1 MNEQIE
7 RIKSKF
13 DRLKRLDRNFEVFGS
28 EKHKYVFNR
37 TKSEKDLTDF
47 EKNNGIKLPR
57 EYKEFLM
64 QIGNGGAG
72 PYYGLEPIE
81 NGLFADLDYK
91 DKTDLNDLSQPFPH
105 TSHWNLDFGE
115 VTDENEDE
123 YFKQKDEEYYQ
134 NKWANGLLRVS
145 NFGCGVTMN
154 LVVNGEEYGNLW
166 VDDRCNE
173 QGIYSNPYIENR
185 DRITFLDW
193 YENWIDTE
201 LKKLL
206 ATTYKNSG
214 GNPAKAKDNNN
225 NKLWSKLKNLWS

>member
-13 DRLKRLDRNFEVFGS
+13 DQLKQLDRNFEVFGS
-28 EKHKYVFNR
+28 KKHKYVFNR
-37 TKSEKDLTDF
+37 IKSEKELTEF
-47 EKNNGIKLPR
+47 EKNNGIKLPK

-64 QIGNGGAG
+64 RIGNGGAG

-91 DKTDLNDLSQPFPH
+91 DKKDLNDLSQPFPH

-145 NFGCGVTMN
+145 NFGCGVSMN

-173 QGIYSNPYIENR
+173 QGIYPNPYIENG

-206 ATTYKNSG
+206 ATTYKNNG
-214 GNPAKAKDNNN
+214 GNPAKTKDN
-225 NKLWSKLKNLWS
+225 NKLWSKLKSLWS

>member
-1 MNEQIE
+1 MNDQIE

-13 DRLKRLDRNFEVFGS
+13 HHLKQLDRNFVVFGS
-28 EKHKYVFNR
+28 EKHRYVFNQ
-37 TKSEKDLTDF
+37 TKSEKELTEF
-47 EKNNGIKLPR
+47 EKNNGIKLPT

-64 QIGNGGAG
+64 QIGDGGAG

-91 DKTDLNDLSQPFPH
+91 DKNDLNDLSKPFPQ
-105 TSHWNLDFGE
+105 TEHWNLDFGE
-115 VTDENEDE
+115 DTDENEDE
-123 YFKQKDEEYYQ
+123 YFAQKDEEYYQ

-145 NFGCGVTMN
+145 NFGCGVSMN
-154 LVVNGEEYGNLW
+154 LVVNGKEYGNLW

-173 QGIYSNPYIENR
+173 QGIYPNPYIENR

-201 LKKLL
+201 VKKLL
-206 ATTYKNSG
+206 ATTYKNNG
-214 GNPAKAKDNNN
+214 GNPAKTKDNNN
-225 NKLWSKLKNLWS
+225 KKLWSKLKSLWT